1 MEFLKEYNRKKELC
15 EKKIR
20 EIFENES
27 FESESLKEIMQYAV
41 LNGGKRIR
49 PVIFLSAFELLDQS
63 FEKALDFACALE
75 FIHCYSLVHDDLPC
89 MDNDDLRRG
98 KPTCHKK
105 FSEYGA
111 VLAGD
116 ALLNYAYEK
125 MLLKADNFDLRYA
138 LSTMRIIAG
147 ASGNKGMC
155 AGQMADMSQDIKTF
169 DKLLKMYENK
179 TGALLKAAVL
189 GGFSL
194 AGGFHN
200 KNNDYYILE
209 EFAKLLG
216 LIFQIK
222 DDLLDVESSDEVLGK
237 PTFSDEKN
245 DKNTFVRQYG
255 KEKCKELI
263 CEYKNKAIEL
273 LNSLEYNTEFLKGLS
288 VFIAEREN

>member
-1 MEFLKEYNRKKELC
+1 MEFLKEYNLKKEAC
-15 EKKIR
+15 EKRIK

-27 FESESLKEIMQYAV
+27 FKSDSLKEIMEYAV
-41 LNGGKRIR
+41 LNGGKRMR
-49 PVIFLSAFELLDQS
+49 PVLFLSSFELLDKN

-75 FIHCYSLVHDDLPC
+75 FIHCYSLVHDDLPS
-89 MDNDDLRRG
+89 MDNDDFRRG

-116 ALLNYAYEK
+116 ALLNYSFET
-125 MLLKADNFDLRYA
+125 MLSKADKFYFADA
-138 LSTMRIIAG
+138 LQCMRVVSQ

-155 AGQMADMSQDIKTF
+155 AGQMADMSQDIETF

-194 AGGFHN
+194 AGGFY
-200 KNNDYYILE
+200 KKKEDYYILE
-209 EFAKLLG
+209 EFSKLLG

-222 DDLLDVESSDEVLGK
+222 DDLLDVESTDEILGK

-245 DKNTFVRQYG
+245 NKNTFVCEYG
-255 KEKCKELI
+255 TKKCKELI
-263 CEYKNKAIEL
+263 CEYKDKAFSL
-273 LNSLEYNTEFLKGLS
+273 LDSLEYDTKFLKELT
-288 VFIAEREN
+288 VFSAERKN

>member
-1 MEFLKEYNRKKELC
+1 MEFLKEYNYKKELC

-20 EIFENES
+20 EIFENEE
-27 FESESLKEIMQYAV
+27 FQSESLKEIMEYAV

-49 PVIFLSAFELLDQS
+49 PVIFLSAFELLDS
-63 FEKALDFACALE
+63 DIERALDFACALE
-75 FIHCYSLVHDDLPC
+75 FIHSYSLVHDDLPC

-116 ALLNYAYEK
+116 ALLNFAFEK
-125 MLLKADNFDLRYA
+125 MLSEADNFDLNYSLYA
-138 LSTMRIIAG
+138 MRIIAD

-155 AGQMADMSQDIKTF
+155 AGQMADMSQDIETYQ
-169 DKLLKMYENK
+169 KLSKMYENK
-179 TGALLKAAVL
+179 TGALLKASVL
-189 GGFSL
+189 GGFTL

-200 KNNDYYILE
+200 KTNDYYILE

-222 DDLLDVESSDEVLGK
+222 DDLLDVESTDEILGK

-263 CEYKNKAIEL
+263 CEYKNKATKL
-273 LNSLEYNTEFLKGLS
+273 LSSLEYNTEFLKGL
-288 VFIAEREN
+288 VVYTAEREK